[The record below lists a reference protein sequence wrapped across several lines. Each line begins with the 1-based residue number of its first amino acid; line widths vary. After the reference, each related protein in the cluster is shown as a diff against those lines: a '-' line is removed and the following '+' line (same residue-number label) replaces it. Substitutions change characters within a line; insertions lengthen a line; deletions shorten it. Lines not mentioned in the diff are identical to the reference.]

1 MRSRTFVPS
10 RVGATL
16 VALLVV
22 AFALAQVPASGS
34 AGGGVNLQAAPPT
47 AATVPP
53 ERTVPRITTAHR
65 TTTRKKVVR
74 KSVTTVKQA
83 TTAGS
88 TKVTGTTIAGGS
100 TTKVMKALRA
110 TVNGSGSYVAVRAE
124 PDPKS
129 ALLRRIPDGT
139 IVSIGC
145 QMIGV
150 SVADPGLRR
159 KSAVWNR
166 LTTGGYMTNLYSSL
180 YRDGETKPTVGHV
193 CSRSTSV
200 SGTEGSGSSATT
212 TTQVPSD
219 GGPANGKVPT
229 KPAVT
234 AVS

>member
-10 RVGATL
+10 RFVATA
-16 VALLVV
+16 VALCIAV
-22 AFALAQVPASGS
+22 FALNEGPAFGSGG
-34 AGGGVNLQAAPPT
+34 AGLTLQAAPPT

-53 ERTVPRITTAHR
+53 ERTIPRITSPVRKTVK
-65 TTTRKKVVR
+65 KKVVR
-74 KSVTTVKQA
+74 KPVTTVKHGN
-83 TTAGS
+83 T
-88 TKVTGTTIAGGS
+88 TGTTIAGAG
-100 TTKVMKALRA
+100 TTTTVKPLRA

-166 LTTGGYMTNLYSSL
+166 LTAGGYMTNLYSSL

-200 SGTEGSGSSATT
+200 SGTEGSGSPATT

>member
-10 RVGATL
+10 RVVATAVSL
-16 VALLVV
+16 CIAV
-22 AFALAQVPASGS
+22 FALSEGAAFGSGRE
-34 AGGGVNLQAAPPT
+34 GVALQAAPPT

-53 ERTVPRITTAHR
+53 ERTIPRITSTVRKAA
-65 TTTRKKVVR
+65 KKVVR
-74 KSVTTVKQA
+74 KPVTTVKHA
-83 TTAGS
+83 NA
-88 TKVTGTTIAGGS
+88 TGTTIVGS
-100 TTKVMKALRA
+100 GTTTTVKPLRA
-110 TVNGSGSYVAVRAE
+110 TVSGAGTYVAVRAQA
-124 PDPKS
+124 DPKS

-159 KSAVWNR
+159 KSALWNR
-166 LTTGGYMTNLYSSL
+166 LTTGGYMTNLYTSL
-180 YRDGETKPTVGHV
+180 YRDGETKPTVGHA

-200 SGTEGSGSSATT
+200 SGTEGSGSSATA
-212 TTQVPSD
+212 TTQLPAD